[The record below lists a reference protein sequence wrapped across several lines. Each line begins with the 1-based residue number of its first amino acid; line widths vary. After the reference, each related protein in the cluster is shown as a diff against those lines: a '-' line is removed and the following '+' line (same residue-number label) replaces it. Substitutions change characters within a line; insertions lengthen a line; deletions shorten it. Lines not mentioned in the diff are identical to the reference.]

1 MVSLPAVAPASGGVR
16 TRLRGCGDQVGEQVR
31 GISVG
36 DRVYVNPGLS
46 CGSCRACRRGED
58 PNCPDYTFMGYFAFG
73 PGGQRLFDAYPYG
86 GLAEYLTAPARNLVV
101 LPDSVSFE
109 QGARFG
115 YLGTA
120 FSALRKAG
128 AGPGRTVLVDGIS
141 GTLGLGACL
150 IALGLGVTRV
160 MGTGRNAG
168 LLDDVKAIAP
178 DRIDVLPAGAASLPE
193 WVRERTDGEGV
204 DIVIDALGPGAPA
217 EAMLEAIASLGRGGV
232 LVDIGGMMERPA
244 LDLFAMMCAQ
254 RSVLGSLW
262 FTTAEAQDMADM
274 AGSGALD
281 LSVLEHHTFRSPT
294 STTRSTPSRSATA
307 ASPTSSACRDRHR
320 SAALS
325 CALSARL
332 SPGSALL
339 PLEEGS
345 PDGHTHPSAT
355 HLHAVPVR
363 GWLRH
368 RRRRG
373 RSRPGGRHRSP
384 RAGQLRRAGARDDD
398 VPVGGELAAGAHH
411 QPARGGGAARPG
423 DRGRGPQVRHPV
435 GPDGRHPV
443 HHQPGR

>member
-1 MVSLPAVAPASGGVR
+1 MGTMLAARLHEIGKPMELEQVPIPTPRSTDVVVQVKACNVVPNLKNVLATYAEWFPYLPLPRLPAVFGLDSAGVV
-16 TRLRGCGDQVGEQVR
+16 TEVGEQVR

-128 AGPGRTVLVDGIS
+128 AGPGRTVLVDGVS

-150 IALGLGVTRV
+150 VALGLGVTRV
-160 MGTGRNAG
+160 LGTGRNPD

-178 DRIDVLPAGAASLPE
+178 DRVDVLPAGEASLPE
-193 WVRERTDGEGV
+193 WARQRTGGEGV

-217 EAMLEAIASLGRGGV
+217 ESMLDAIATLGRGGV

-274 AGSGALD
+274 AGAGALD
-281 LSVLEHHTFRSPT
+281 LSVFEHHTFALADVNDALDTLPQ
-294 STTRSTPSRSATA
+294 
-307 ASPTSSACRDRHR
+307 RHGGFTNF
-320 SAALS
+320 L
-325 CALSARL
+325 C
-332 SPGSALL
+332 
-339 PLEEGS
+339 
-345 PDGHTHPSAT
+345 
-355 HLHAVPVR
+355 VP
-363 GWLRH
+363 
-368 RRRRG
+368 
-373 RSRPGGRHRSP
+373 
-384 RAGQLRRAGARDDD
+384 
-398 VPVGGELAAGAHH
+398 
-411 QPARGGGAARPG
+411 
-423 DRGRGPQVRHPV
+423 
-435 GPDGRHPV
+435 
-443 HHQPGR
+443 

>member
-1 MVSLPAVAPASGGVR
+1 MGTMLAARLHEIGKPMELEQVSIPTPRPTDVVVQVKACNVVPNLKNVLATYAEWFPYLPLPKLPAVFGLDSAGVV
-16 TRLRGCGDQVGEQVR
+16 TQVGDQVR

-46 CGSCRACRRGED
+46 CGACRACRRGED
-58 PNCPDYTFMGYFAFG
+58 PNCADYTFMGYFAFG

-150 IALGLGVTRV
+150 IALALGVTRV
-160 MGTGRNAG
+160 LGTGRNAA

-217 EAMLEAIASLGRGGV
+217 EAVLEAIASLGRGGV

-281 LSVLEHHTFRSPT
+281 LSVLEHHTFALADVNDALDT
-294 STTRSTPSRSATA
+294 ILQ
-307 ASPTSSACRDRHR
+307 RHGGFTNF
-320 SAALS
+320 L
-325 CALSARL
+325 C
-332 SPGSALL
+332 
-339 PLEEGS
+339 
-345 PDGHTHPSAT
+345 
-355 HLHAVPVR
+355 VP
-363 GWLRH
+363 
-368 RRRRG
+368 
-373 RSRPGGRHRSP
+373 
-384 RAGQLRRAGARDDD
+384 
-398 VPVGGELAAGAHH
+398 
-411 QPARGGGAARPG
+411 
-423 DRGRGPQVRHPV
+423 
-435 GPDGRHPV
+435 
-443 HHQPGR
+443 